1 MKCLTL
7 TYFSLLWVLVFK
19 LSSHTQCK
27 FASPQNCQKWFSL
40 LPSKSVYGLL
50 SQNRS
55 LKENDWLSNPSS
67 SSVIFNKHFSV
78 VSFREKIIA
87 LLCVAGLSGNNARR
101 EGMWELSSLSF
112 PFASSECFQQ
122 QGSQRQGEKDRA
134 RSHWQKFSHLHW
146 DKDLAL
152 PCSIPGLGLRTS
164 LAPRSR
170 LALLRETALADNPA
184 LTSIHHSYPSASFSL
199 DTCTGDGSTSLG
211 IIWKEDSAQ
220 LLLASPSAPLYLSL
234 SALFLTSQLTHG
246 VCFWSLIRAWV
257 IIWHFTSS
265 EFSPVWEL

>member
-50 SQNRS
+50 SQNHS

-87 LLCVAGLSGNNARR
+87 LLCVAGLSGNNART
-101 EGMWELSSLSF
+101 EGMWELCSLSF
-112 PFASSECFQQ
+112 PFANSECFQQ
-122 QGSQRQGEKDRA
+122 QGSQRRGEKDRA
-134 RSHWQKFSHLHW
+134 RSHWQSFSHLHW
-146 DKDLAL
+146 DKDLAM

-164 LAPRSR
+164 LAPHSR
-170 LALLRETALADNPA
+170 LALLRETALADNSPHKY
-184 LTSIHHSYPSASFSL
+184 LPQLFFCFLQPGYLHRW
-199 DTCTGDGSTSLG
+199 
-211 IIWKEDSAQ
+211 WKHQSWDRMKRRLHNSCW
-220 LLLASPSAPLYLSL
+220 PSAPLFLSL

-246 VCFWSLIRAWV
+246 VCFWSLMRAWV